1 MTTAANNK
9 STAVEV
15 LASEARKDI
24 VVCREYE
31 FVSVDRAIRWA
42 KEPGT
47 VITVARC
54 KSGANAMW
62 VRFVDFMARPKPQPI
77 VETAPVSP
85 APIAEPTM
93 VEKIRQ
99 FITKAQATSVAV
111 KMLLENAKV
120 ELDREKV
127 GAVNRYVLVG
137 AKEDIEAA
145 LTA

>member
-24 VVCREYE
+24 VVVREYE
-31 FVSVDRAIRWA
+31 FVSVDRAVRWA

-62 VRFVDFMARPKPQPI
+62 VRFVDFMAKPKPQPI
-77 VETAPVSP
+77 VETAPVV
-85 APIAEPTM
+85 AEPTM

-111 KMLLENAKV
+111 KVLLAEAKV